1 MKQVALININSKC
14 INNGV
19 QQEPPGP
26 KPVKETGKL
35 GLSSLHLSNLFNV
48 DVHLLGHDRLLTQAD
63 HRHYH
68 H

>member
-35 GLSSLHLSNLFNV
+35 SLSSLPYQICLMLMFTFWV
-48 DVHLLGHDRLLTQAD
+48 MTD
-63 HRHYH
+63 H
-68 H
+68 